1 MINLFRESYFIFFK
15 RMRILHM
22 NNSDTEKS
30 FLNFELTLEAYDAI
44 MDYIE
49 DNNLLNE
56 DNAESFSIYE
66 SLMFE
71 LAIAEVTKLKQV
83 LIQENAKYLLAL
95 LEVKKAKAMIDDLIK
110 EITKMAEKE
119 KLEKERKEQEQNDTV
134 KSTKES
140 FIDTLKGKFSKFFN
154 L

>member
-1 MINLFRESYFIFFK
+1 
-15 RMRILHM
+15 M